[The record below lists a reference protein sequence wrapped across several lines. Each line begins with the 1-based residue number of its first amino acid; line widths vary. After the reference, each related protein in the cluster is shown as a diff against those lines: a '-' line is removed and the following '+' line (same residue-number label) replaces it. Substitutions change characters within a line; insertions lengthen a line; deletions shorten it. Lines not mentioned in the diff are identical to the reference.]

1 MNYKDQTKQKVSIKT
16 IDGQK
21 VNMIEK
27 NLTISGFKVLDEEK
41 GIFEAHCSVFG
52 NVDSYGEVV
61 DKGAFLKWLAQYF
74 DNGVKRFPKCVWAH
88 NWEEPI
94 AATLECREDEFGLYV
109 KGQFVLEVQRAREV
123 YALMKAGV
131 ITDFSFGFSV
141 LDYRIDEATQLIHL
155 TEIAIYEW
163 SPVLVGANRD
173 ATLIGV
179 KSGKKDGEGEGENG
193 SAGNGDG
200 GEATETGAD
209 DPAPSGDA
217 PKEGDDPEKPEAGAE
232 GGDKDPEKDS
242 DEGGAEEGGSSSDAG
257 TTTETEDQ
265 KAARLEKRSEAIDSA
280 LDAIKSLANALEAIK
295 ATEDGSSAKGPDTS
309 TVEKRE
315 GKGEAGQTKVL
326 KAILRDARKADKII
340 ESVIV
345 RAKQI
350 KQ

>member
-52 NVDSYGEVV
+52 NVDSYGEIV

-141 LDYRIDEATQLIHL
+141 LDYRIDESTQLIHL

-179 KSGKKDGEGEGENG
+179 KSGKKDGEGEGDGAE
-193 SAGNGDG
+193 NGDG
-200 GEATETGAD
+200 GEAAKTGAD
-209 DPAPSGDA
+209 DPAPSEES
-217 PKEGDDPEKPEAGAE
+217 PKEGEDPEKPEAGNGE
-232 GGDKDPEKDS
+232 GGEQDPEKDP
-242 DEGGAEEGGSSSDAG
+242 DEGGAEDGGSSSEA
-257 TTTETEDQ
+257 TTETEDQ
-265 KAARLEKRSEAIDSA
+265 KAARLEKRSEAVDTA
-280 LDAIKSLANALEAIK
+280 LDALKALTSALEAIK
-295 ATEDGSSAKGPDTS
+295 ATEDGSTAKDPDTS
-309 TVEKRE
+309 KKVDKRE

-350 KQ
+350 KS

>member
-1 MNYKDQTKQKVSIKT
+1 MNYKDQTKQKVSLKT

-21 VNMIEK
+21 VNMIER
-27 NLTISGFKVLDEEK
+27 NLSLTGFKVLDEEK

-52 NVDSYGEVV
+52 NVDSYGEIV
-61 DKGAFLKWLAQYF
+61 DKGAFVKWLAQYF

-94 AATLECREDEFGLYV
+94 AATLECREDEVGLYV

-141 LDYRIDEATQLIHL
+141 LDYRVEESTGLIHL

-163 SPVLVGANRD
+163 SPVLVGANRE
-173 ATLIGV
+173 ATLTSV
-179 KSGKKDGEGEGENG
+179 KSAVKEGEDGG
-193 SAGNGDG
+193 AGNGDG
-200 GEATETGAD
+200 GEAAETGAD
-209 DPAPSGDA
+209 DPAPSEEA
-217 PKEGDDPEKPEAGAE
+217 PKEGEDPEKPEAGDGE
-232 GGDKDPEKDS
+232 GGEQDPEKDPG
-242 DEGGAEEGGSSSDAG
+242 EGNGEGSGSSPEAPA
-257 TTTETEDQ
+257 ETEEE
-265 KAARLEKRSEAIDSA
+265 KAARLDKRSEAIDSA
-280 LDAIKSLANALEAIK
+280 LDAIKSLASALEAIK
-295 ATEDGSSAKGPDTS
+295 ATEDGSTAKDPDTS
-309 TVEKRE
+309 KKVDKRE

-340 ESVIV
+340 ESVII

-350 KQ
+350 KS